1 MTDSKSEKTGM
12 AVKILPSL
20 IVLSL
25 ITVVL
30 RLVAII

>member
-1 MTDSKSEKTGM
+1 MTDSKSEKPVM
-12 AVKILPSL
+12 AVKILLSL
-20 IVLSL
+20 SVLSL